1 VTTVA
6 APSRTPDAPV
16 LARRMMTV
24 ATGGIGVASG
34 AQSLQTLGVGS
45 CVAIVLLA
53 PEQSLVALAHCLLPQ
68 RTEHSEPAAKYVDTA
83 VAELLAAIRRHGGA
97 PPVVAALIGGATMF
111 PGLPQ
116 QLMRDIAGGN
126 IAMARTAL
134 RAASI
139 PIRYEDVG
147 GSVGRSV
154 IVDAAQQRVM
164 VRTIRGGE
172 RWL

>member
-1 VTTVA
+1 MLA
-6 APSRTPDAPV
+6 EPSRTAEMAV
-16 LARRMMTV
+16 VSRRTMTI

-34 AQSLQTLGVGS
+34 AQVLQTLGVGS
-45 CVAIVLLA
+45 CVAVVLFS

-68 RTEHSEPAAKYVDTA
+68 RTDDSEPAAKYVDSA
-83 VAELLAAIRRHGGA
+83 IPELVAAIRRHGGA

-126 IAMARTAL
+126 VAMARRLL
-134 RAASI
+134 REASI

-147 GSVGRSV
+147 GSAGRSV
-154 IVDAAQQRVM
+154 VVAADEQRVM